1 MKTLKNYVLES
12 SNNYFSALNDILLV
26 DENLSMDEC
35 LESFNEDNIDKA
47 AQDMINEG
55 FWDFMKSIFS
65 SSGRKKYKEAYDSWV
80 KDNTE
85 AKKRQEQQDKLNKE
99 FDDKKKMLADKLK
112 AAKSEDEIQKVAKE
126 LTELFN
132 KKTDVEEKIDNESKD
147 TVDNASTEVKNEM
160 AINGIEDLILNIKE
174 RLTIYKK
181 AADDVKKNIIEG
193 VKKRINRYVEKYNAV
208 SEDVKKTIQ
217 DGIKK
222 AKMDK
227 YLEATGNEIKFNEQE
242 FANDGSQESEE
253 SKPED
258 VKQEIEEKTAD
269 AVKDNADML
278 KSIIEV
284 TGISNISSDKL
295 MKAVNNI
302 LQTAAK
308 DVNDDKNIKI
318 TKTTSLGVAVMLLG
332 ATMVRMDSNAA
343 SSYNRG
349 ALKIIGEYFAK
360 NYDKFSVKVLK

>member
-12 SNNYFSALNDILLV
+12 SNNYFSTLNDILLV
-26 DENLSMDEC
+26 DENLSMNDC

-47 AQDMINEG
+47 AEDMINEG

-65 SSGRKKYKEAYDSWV
+65 SSGRKKYKEAYDSWL
-80 KDNTE
+80 KENAD

-99 FDDKKKMLADKLK
+99 FEGKKKALADKLK
-112 AAKSEDEIQKVAKE
+112 DAKSEEDIQKVTKE
-126 LTELFN
+126 LAELFN

-160 AINGIEDLILNIKE
+160 AINGIENLILNIKE
-174 RLTIYKK
+174 RANIYKK
-181 AADDVKKNIIEG
+181 AADDVKKNIVEG
-193 VKKRINRYVEKYNAV
+193 IKKCINKYVEKYNAV
-208 SEDVKKTIQ
+208 AEDVKKTIQ

-242 FANDGSQESEE
+242 FTNNASQESEE
-253 SKPED
+253 SNPED
-258 VKQEIEEKTAD
+258 VKQEIEEKTTK

-284 TGISNISSDKL
+284 TGIDNISSDKL
-295 MKAVNNI
+295 MKAVNTI
-302 LQTAAK
+302 LQKAAETEKPKSVNTTTA
-308 DVNDDKNIKI
+308 
-318 TKTTSLGVAVMLLG
+318 TGVSVMLLG
-332 ATMVRMDSNAA
+332 ALMTRRSPNKK
-343 SSYNRG
+343 SGFN
-349 ALKIIGEYFAK
+349 KE
-360 NYDKFSVKVLK
+360 VLKLVGDYFSKNADTFGKKMFS

>member
-26 DENLSMDEC
+26 DENLSIDEC

-80 KDNTE
+80 KDNAE

-132 KKTDVEEKIDNESKD
+132 KKTDVEEKIDNESKN

-222 AKMDK
+222 VKMDK

-242 FANDGSQESEE
+242 FANNTSQDSEE

-258 VKQEIEEKTAD
+258 VKKEIEEKTTE

-284 TGISNISSDKL
+284 TGVSVTSDKL
-295 MKAVNNI
+295 MKAVNAI
-302 LQTAAK
+302 LQKAAETEKPKSVNATTA
-308 DVNDDKNIKI
+308 
-318 TKTTSLGVAVMLLG
+318 TGVSVMLLG
-332 ATMVRMDSNAA
+332 ALMTKKSANEK
-343 SSYNRG
+343 SGYN
-349 ALKIIGEYFAK
+349 KE
-360 NYDKFSVKVLK
+360 VLKLVGDYFSKNADTFNKKMFS